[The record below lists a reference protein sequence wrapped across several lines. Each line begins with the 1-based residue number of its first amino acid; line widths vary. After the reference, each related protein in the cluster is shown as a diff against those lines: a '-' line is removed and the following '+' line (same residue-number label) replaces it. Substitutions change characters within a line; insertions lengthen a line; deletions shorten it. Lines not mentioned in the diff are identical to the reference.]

1 MARIYVGN
9 TPIRL
14 EIAKV
19 KQEETEILFEL
30 SDRREGTL
38 TELSNRYGLENLELA
53 YNASGTFLG
62 YGWSKGWLDSLR
74 AKQEAGEWIDL
85 IYEDQVFTGKA
96 IWHRVPDTAHALN
109 RYLPGASMCLYDA
122 IEVKKN
128 GDSEDPGVC
137 RCQCGAR
144 FVWKCDPDV
153 CAERLCGKPASVC
166 EG

>member
-1 MARIYVGN
+1 M
-9 TPIRL
+9 
-14 EIAKV
+14 
-19 KQEETEILFEL
+19 
-30 SDRREGTL
+30 

-128 GDSEDPGVC
+128 GDSEDRAYAGVNVV
-137 RCQCGAR
+137 RDSFGNVIRMYVQKGY
-144 FVWKCDPDV
+144 
-153 CAERLCGKPASVC
+153 AETGFCM
-166 EG
+166 

>member
-1 MARIYVGN
+1 MAISRRIGDVARIYVGN

-85 IYEDQVFTGKA
+85 IYEDQVLLERRSGIGFQIRRTHSTA
-96 IWHRVPDTAHALN
+96 IFQVHR
-109 RYLPGASMCLYDA
+109 
-122 IEVKKN
+122 
-128 GDSEDPGVC
+128 
-137 RCQCGAR
+137 
-144 FVWKCDPDV
+144 
-153 CAERLCGKPASVC
+153 CACMMRSR
-166 EG
+166 